1 MNRIIPIALAQ
12 AGLVLGEAAT
22 ADGQVVLAAGVTLT
36 QEHLDMLV
44 GRGVRSLAIAV
55 AKEQRA
61 PIETRLVLAMD
72 RALRPRFAR
81 TDLHHPAMKEI
92 YRLALMRRIRKT
104 VLQAAPTTNHPTS
117 GGTDHAG

>member
-1 MNRIIPIALAQ
+1 MNRVIPLALAQ

-22 ADGQVVLAAGVTLT
+22 ADGQVLLAAGVTLT
-36 QEHLDMLV
+36 QEHLDMLA

-55 AKEQRA
+55 AKRERA

-81 TDLHHPAMKEI
+81 ADLHHPVMKEI
-92 YRLALMRRIRKT
+92 YRLALMRRIRQS
-104 VLQAAPTTNHPTS
+104 VLQSTPATGHPTGS
-117 GGTDHAG
+117 GADHVG